1 MKAMFFLFLA
11 FGLLSSFEGQAGDWE
26 DVFQE
31 DGIKVSQKSVEGS
44 SIISF
49 KGVMVAEKNIH
60 ELFTVLYDPD
70 HKEDFLQNVIEFRTL
85 KILNDYEGISYVK
98 VGNNLPFIDDRD
110 VILHSKIVLRPKD
123 KQIFVP
129 TRNSDLKLV
138 PEYEGTVRIPKLRS
152 SWLFEALSKTKTRV
166 TYQNEVDPG
175 GFIPK
180 WLVNLASK
188 RLPFGTLQKLRELS
202 EKKEALKR
210 TSTFL
215 KYFINWE
222 PYLGKNHLASKR
234 TKEEA
239 LSIQAE
245 MRGIFKQHCEAGS
258 KDSCVA
264 SKNYVVPFLRGKGF

>member
-1 MKAMFFLFLA
+1 MKKMFFLFLV
-11 FGLLSSFEGQAGDWE
+11 FGSFSSLEGIAREWE
-26 DVFQE
+26 EVFNE
-31 DGIKVSQKSVEGS
+31 DGIKVSQKNVEGS

-49 KGVMVAEKNIH
+49 KGEVIAEKNIH

-85 KILNDYEGISYVK
+85 KVLNDYEGISYVK
-98 VGNNLPFIDDRD
+98 VGNNLPFIDNRD
-110 VILHSKIVLRPKD
+110 VILYSKIVLRPKD
-123 KQIFVP
+123 KQIYVS
-129 TRNSDLKLV
+129 TRNSDLLLV
-138 PEYEGTVRIPKLRS
+138 PDYEGTVRIPKLRS
-152 SWLFEALSKTKTRV
+152 SWLFEALSNTQTRV

-180 WLVNLASK
+180 WIVNLASK
-188 RLPFGTLQKLRELS
+188 RLPFGTLQKLRKLS

-222 PYLGKNHLASKR
+222 PYLGKNHSASKR
-234 TKEEA
+234 SKEEA

-258 KDSCVA
+258 KDSCAA

>member
-1 MKAMFFLFLA
+1 MKKMFFLFLA
-11 FGLLSSFEGQAGDWE
+11 LNLLNPLRGYAGEWE
-26 DVFQE
+26 DIFDE
-31 DGIKVSQKSVEGS
+31 DGIKVSQKSIKGS

-49 KGVMVAEKNIH
+49 KAEMVTEKNIH

-85 KILNDYEGISYVK
+85 KVLNDYEGISYVK
-98 VGNNLPFIDDRD
+98 VGNDLPFIDDRD
-110 VILHSKIVLRPKD
+110 VILHSEIVLRPKS
-123 KQIFVP
+123 KQIYVP
-129 TRNSDLKLV
+129 TKNSDLKLV
-138 PEYEGTVRIPKLRS
+138 PEQKGTVRIPKLRS

-188 RLPFGTLQKLRELS
+188 RLPFGTLQKLRKLS

-222 PYLGKNHLASKR
+222 PYLGKGHPATNRSN
-234 TKEEA
+234 EEA

-245 MRGIFKQHCEAGS
+245 MRGIFKQHCETGS
-258 KDSCVA
+258 KDSCAA
-264 SKNYVVPFLRGKGF
+264 SKNYVVPFLRGEGF

>member
-1 MKAMFFLFLA
+1 MKTMLFLFLM
-11 FGLLSSFEGQAGDWE
+11 FGFLSPFEGQAGEWE
-26 DVFQE
+26 DVFNE
-31 DGIKVSQKSVEGS
+31 DGIKVSQKSVKGS

-49 KGVMVAEKNIH
+49 RAEMVAEKNIH

-85 KILNDYEGISYVK
+85 KVLNDYEGISYVK
-98 VGNNLPFIDDRD
+98 VANDIPFIDDRD
-110 VILHSKIVLRPKD
+110 VILHSKIVLRPES
-123 KQIFVP
+123 KQIYVP

-138 PEYEGTVRIPKLRS
+138 PEAKGTVRIPKLRS
-152 SWLFEALSKTKTRV
+152 SWLFEALSNTKTKV
-166 TYQNEVDPG
+166 TYENEVDPG

-188 RLPFGTLQKLRELS
+188 RLPYGTLQKLRKLS

-222 PYLGKNHLASKR
+222 PYLGKDHLASKR
-234 TKEEA
+234 SKEEA
-239 LSIQAE
+239 LAIQAE

-258 KDSCVA
+258 KDSCKS
-264 SKNYVVPFLRGKGF
+264 SKDYVVPFLRGNGF

>member
-1 MKAMFFLFLA
+1 MKTMFFLFLV
-11 FGLLSSFEGQAGDWE
+11 FGSFSSLEGIAREWE
-26 DVFQE
+26 EVFNE

-49 KGVMVAEKNIH
+49 KGEVIAEKNIH

-85 KILNDYEGISYVK
+85 KVLNDYEGISYVK
-98 VGNNLPFIDDRD
+98 VGNNLPFIDNRD
-110 VILHSKIVLRPKD
+110 VILYSKIVLRPKD
-123 KQIFVP
+123 KQIYVS

-138 PEYEGTVRIPKLRS
+138 PDYEGTVRIPKLRS
-152 SWLFEALSKTKTRV
+152 SWLFEALSDTKTRV

-180 WLVNLASK
+180 WIVNLASK
-188 RLPFGTLQKLRELS
+188 RLPFGTLQKLRKLS

-222 PYLGKNHLASKR
+222 PYLGKNHSASKR
-234 TKEEA
+234 SKEEA

-245 MRGIFKQHCEAGS
+245 MRGIFKQHCDAGS
-258 KDSCVA
+258 KDSCAA